1 MLIRYY
7 KQRGHELA
15 DLDPLR
21 LVNFKEFGKKYVQKS
36 LQHEL
41 NKQNVFKEQDL
52 DVPFTIPTHP
62 IFYKRIAGFLAEKTT
77 WTLREIQERLKSI
90 YSNKIGV
97 EFMHI
102 SDMEERQ
109 WIMREFE
116 RIADEEVPR
125 ERKLKILEE
134 LTKSETFNQF
144 LVSKFTTT
152 KRFGVE
158 GLDTVIS
165 GLNAMV
171 EEAVEY
177 GVEYI
182 GIGMAHRG
190 RLSTLAN
197 VLNKPFQK
205 IFSEFQEI
213 IDKEEWGNSGDL
225 KYHLGTS
232 SEREINGKKIQLS
245 VMPNPSHLEVEAPLA
260 MGHVRAIKD
269 SLRNQEKSMVVI
281 LHGDAACA
289 GQGIVYETLQMSRL
303 NAYNTNGVIHIVTNN
318 QIGFTTTP
326 AEARTGLYPTD
337 VGKSTQ
343 TPIVHVNADEPEE
356 VDKVIKFAIAYRQK
370 FKKDIFIDIIGYRR
384 HGHSETDQ
392 PTFTQPMMYQVIRQ
406 RPPVYKL
413 YSQRLLEE
421 KSATEEEVKELWDRY
436 Y

>member
-1 MLIRYY
+1 
-7 KQRGHELA
+7 
-15 DLDPLR
+15 
-21 LVNFKEFGKKYVQKS
+21 
-36 LQHEL
+36 
-41 NKQNVFKEQDL
+41 
-52 DVPFTIPTHP
+52 
-62 IFYKRIAGFLAEKTT
+62 
-77 WTLREIQERLKSI
+77 
-90 YSNKIGV
+90 
-97 EFMHI
+97 
-102 SDMEERQ
+102 
-109 WIMREFE
+109 
-116 RIADEEVPR
+116 
-125 ERKLKILEE
+125 
-134 LTKSETFNQF
+134 
-144 LVSKFTTT
+144 
-152 KRFGVE
+152 
-158 GLDTVIS
+158 
-165 GLNAMV
+165 
-171 EEAVEY
+171 
-177 GVEYI
+177 
-182 GIGMAHRG
+182 MAHRG

-343 TPIVHVNADEPEE
+343 TPIVHVNADEPE
-356 VDKVIKFAIAYRQK
+356 
-370 FKKDIFIDIIGYRR
+370 
-384 HGHSETDQ
+384 
-392 PTFTQPMMYQVIRQ
+392 
-406 RPPVYKL
+406 
-413 YSQRLLEE
+413 
-421 KSATEEEVKELWDRY
+421 
-436 Y
+436 

>member
-1 MLIRYY
+1 
-7 KQRGHELA
+7 
-15 DLDPLR
+15 
-21 LVNFKEFGKKYVQKS
+21 
-36 LQHEL
+36 
-41 NKQNVFKEQDL
+41 
-52 DVPFTIPTHP
+52 
-62 IFYKRIAGFLAEKTT
+62 
-77 WTLREIQERLKSI
+77 
-90 YSNKIGV
+90 
-97 EFMHI
+97 
-102 SDMEERQ
+102 
-109 WIMREFE
+109 
-116 RIADEEVPR
+116 
-125 ERKLKILEE
+125 
-134 LTKSETFNQF
+134 
-144 LVSKFTTT
+144 
-152 KRFGVE
+152 
-158 GLDTVIS
+158 
-165 GLNAMV
+165 
-171 EEAVEY
+171 
-177 GVEYI
+177 
-182 GIGMAHRG
+182 
-190 RLSTLAN
+190 
-197 VLNKPFQK
+197 
-205 IFSEFQEI
+205 
-213 IDKEEWGNSGDL
+213 
-225 KYHLGTS
+225 
-232 SEREINGKKIQLS
+232 
-245 VMPNPSHLEVEAPLA
+245 MPNPSHLEVEAPLA

-413 YSQRLLEE
+413 YSQRLIEE